1 MMIRRLAKTYVGM
14 VGVLCLVYFF
24 ALTVKGQTETKWQRV
39 FTAEE
44 FIVDVDPASLTF
56 LTDHILSAKF
66 RTLFLTPQATG
77 GEPSKR
83 YQDRIDTIEF
93 KTVVQQTDWIVPP
106 VLVRKQAGPA
116 KSIDGGYRV
125 VATSFLNATGQV
137 IKSVADSASAWKSPA
152 EITYRELRAARKLSP
167 LGTWTV
173 SEYRYAEAGKN
184 LTEEPPELLKLIG
197 SEVNLDQD
205 AGSVEGNRCKEL
217 SYVSHQSTGA
227 EFTRVLK
234 TTPETL
240 GLPAGPIETVKL
252 NCEGGQWK
260 PAQSLL
266 IKLPEGG
273 MLMLWD
279 GVFLVLTKSSE
290 TKQNAPGKTLKR
302 RG

>member
-1 MMIRRLAKTYVGM
+1 MRKLAKTYVGI
-14 VGVLCLVYFF
+14 VGMLCLMYSF
-24 ALTVKGQTETKWQRV
+24 ALSVKGQTEINWQRV

-56 LTDHILSAKF
+56 QPNHTLRAKF
-66 RTLFLTPQATG
+66 RTMFLTSQSTG

-83 YQDRIDTIEF
+83 YEDRIDTLEF
-93 KTVVQQTDWIVPP
+93 RPFNQQTAVNVPALADHKKA
-106 VLVRKQAGPA
+106 VLARSTG
-116 KSIDGGYRV
+116 GGYRV
-125 VATSFLNATGQV
+125 VATSFLDSTGKIV
-137 IKSVADSASAWKSPA
+137 KSVQDSASDWKSPA
-152 EITYRELRAARKLSP
+152 EITDRELEAARKLSP

-184 LTEEPPELLKLIG
+184 PPEEPPELVKLIG
-197 SEVNLDQD
+197 TEVNLDHD
-205 AGSVEGNRCKEL
+205 AGSVEGNRCKAL

-227 EFTRVLK
+227 EFSRVLK

-240 GLPAGPIETVKL
+240 GLPTGPIETVKL
-252 NCEGGQWK
+252 NCEADQWK

-290 TKQNAPGKTLKR
+290 TKQNAPVKTLKR